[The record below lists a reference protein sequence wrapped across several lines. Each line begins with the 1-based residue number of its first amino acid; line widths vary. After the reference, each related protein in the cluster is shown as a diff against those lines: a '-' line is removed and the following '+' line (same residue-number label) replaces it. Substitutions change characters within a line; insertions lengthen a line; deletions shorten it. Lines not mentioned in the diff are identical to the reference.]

1 MLKGV
6 KTLLI
11 CTDFSEAATHAA
23 RYACILARQYGFGYI
38 TLFNTYHTVVT
49 STALPLN
56 TNEDDEQNTN
66 EDDEQAKASL
76 QQLQSLKDELAGLT
90 GDDMIIR
97 VRTEKLSLGEKINEI
112 CREENS
118 DMVVLGITGK
128 SKLEKTF
135 IGSSAVNVSKNCA
148 YPVLIVPA
156 KAPLEPVQ
164 SILFA
169 CDLNEIAATNSS

>member
-1 MLKGV
+1 M

-56 TNEDDEQNTN
+56 TNEDDEQ
-66 EDDEQAKASL
+66 AKASL

-90 GDDMIIR
+90 GDDIIIR
-97 VRTEKLSLGEKINEI
+97 VRTEKLLLGK
-112 CREENS
+112 
-118 DMVVLGITGK
+118 K
-128 SKLEKTF
+128 
-135 IGSSAVNVSKNCA
+135 
-148 YPVLIVPA
+148 
-156 KAPLEPVQ
+156 
-164 SILFA
+164 
-169 CDLNEIAATNSS
+169 